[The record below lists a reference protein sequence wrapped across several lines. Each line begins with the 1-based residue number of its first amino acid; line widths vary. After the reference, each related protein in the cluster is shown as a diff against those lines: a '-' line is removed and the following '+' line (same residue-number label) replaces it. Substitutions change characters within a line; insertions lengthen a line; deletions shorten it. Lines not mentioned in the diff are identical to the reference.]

1 MADITEPIGAAE
13 LAIATRRASREA
25 TQRDFRSAIALETL
39 ADDVTR
45 LRAEMSVIREFLAQI
60 AAKR

>member
-1 MADITEPIGAAE
+1 MADISAPIGEAE
-13 LAIATRRASREA
+13 LAIATRRAAREA
-25 TQRDFRSAIALETL
+25 NQIDHRSAIALEAL

-45 LRAEMSVIREFLAQI
+45 LRAEMTVIRSLLAQI